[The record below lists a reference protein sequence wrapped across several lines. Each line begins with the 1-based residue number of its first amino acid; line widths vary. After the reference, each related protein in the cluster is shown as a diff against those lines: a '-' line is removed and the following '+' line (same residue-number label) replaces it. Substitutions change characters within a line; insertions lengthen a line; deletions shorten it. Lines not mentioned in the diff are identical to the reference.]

1 MSTIGVAAALTAE
14 HAEHLAQ
21 FRIPPEMLD
30 TVGVRSVTDIEA
42 RELLGINGHRDAD
55 LCGILF
61 PYRCPVTGERRGGR
75 IRLDAPLADGGK
87 YISEPGCRHFFFAP
101 SVADFLRDTRVPA
114 IFVEAEKSVLA
125 VTALVNRAG
134 RKFLVIGIGG
144 CWGWKRKIGKKLQP
158 DGNLADET
166 GPSPDF
172 DLILWQGRTTIL
184 AFDSNALINPKVQRA
199 RRTLTKELS
208 RRQARVLVAE
218 VPAVEG
224 VNGPDDLIALHGDE
238 VMLALLDS
246 PTAAERDVI
255 KLERGKL
262 PDAIDQ
268 AEKTLLGHSERLRIF
283 QRAGEVVRAV
293 SLPEPRKG
301 GGLQRPSGTV
311 QLEPLGGV
319 ALTEVFDRIVEW
331 RRISESG
338 DERVVDCPTRIAT
351 SYLSRTGSWRI
362 PVLEGII
369 FAPIMRNDGTIVSR
383 PGYDEETGLFF
394 ISDGDW
400 LPVPDRPTRAD
411 AEAAVEILKAPFE
424 EFPFIAAEDWAV
436 HLASILTA
444 IQRRLLG
451 ACPLIEYTA
460 PASRS
465 GKSLLAESVAI
476 IATGKPAPATIVS
489 PAREELRK
497 AVTSALREGHAI
509 VNLDNIEGPLSS
521 PELCIAVTQSVYQ
534 DRVLGETRMLRL
546 LTNVFWTATGNNL
559 VLRGDLCSRALQCRI
574 DAGMES
580 PESRAF
586 KIADLAEFLKNIRP
600 QLVAAALTI
609 LRAYHVAGRPSQNIP
624 AWGGFHEWSACIRE
638 ALVWLGLADPCKTRE
653 FVLADDPEREES
665 LAGVR
670 SLYDVFAS
678 DKFTAKDVVE
688 RCGSDDAL
696 KGSILSVAAG
706 YKQRQE
712 IDSKRLGS
720 WLRRLRGRVIGGLRL
735 LRLGKS
741 SGVARWQV
749 EKVPAGGQGGLGGQ
763 VPATESKTQPGG
775 SSPSGMDEA
784 GQQETDHRDPY
795 DPPNSDDEVVI

>member
-55 LCGILF
+55 LSGILF
-61 PYRCPVTGERRGGR
+61 PYRRPVTGERCGGR

-101 SVADFLRDTRVPA
+101 SVADFLRDTRVPV

-283 QRAGEVVRAV
+283 QRAGEVGASRV
-293 SLPEPRKG
+293 
-301 GGLQRPSGTV
+301 
-311 QLEPLGGV
+311 V
-319 ALTEVFDRIVEW
+319 AGATQG
-331 RRISESG
+331 RRIAAPQ
-338 DERVVDCPTRIAT
+338 RDCATRAA
-351 SYLSRTGSWRI
+351 RRGS
-362 PVLEGII
+362 
-369 FAPIMRNDGTIVSR
+369 
-383 PGYDEETGLFF
+383 
-394 ISDGDW
+394 
-400 LPVPDRPTRAD
+400 PDR
-411 AEAAVEILKAPFE
+411 
-424 EFPFIAAEDWAV
+424 
-436 HLASILTA
+436 
-444 IQRRLLG
+444 
-451 ACPLIEYTA
+451 
-460 PASRS
+460 
-465 GKSLLAESVAI
+465 SLR
-476 IATGKPAPATIVS
+476 PH
-489 PAREELRK
+489 R
-497 AVTSALREGHAI
+497 
-509 VNLDNIEGPLSS
+509 
-521 PELCIAVTQSVYQ
+521 
-534 DRVLGETRMLRL
+534 
-546 LTNVFWTATGNNL
+546 
-559 VLRGDLCSRALQCRI
+559 
-574 DAGMES
+574 GME
-580 PESRAF
+580 ANF
-586 KIADLAEFLKNIRP
+586 
-600 QLVAAALTI
+600 
-609 LRAYHVAGRPSQNIP
+609 G
-624 AWGGFHEWSACIRE
+624 
-638 ALVWLGLADPCKTRE
+638 
-653 FVLADDPEREES
+653 
-665 LAGVR
+665 
-670 SLYDVFAS
+670 
-678 DKFTAKDVVE
+678 
-688 RCGSDDAL
+688 
-696 KGSILSVAAG
+696 
-706 YKQRQE
+706 
-712 IDSKRLGS
+712 KR
-720 WLRRLRGRVIGGLRL
+720 
-735 LRLGKS
+735 
-741 SGVARWQV
+741 
-749 EKVPAGGQGGLGGQ
+749 
-763 VPATESKTQPGG
+763 
-775 SSPSGMDEA
+775 
-784 GQQETDHRDPY
+784 
-795 DPPNSDDEVVI
+795 